1 MNKGTTAGLLLVVAG
16 IIIWIAYN
24 KGTTAG
30 LLLVVAGIIIWIAYG
45 LYLGFEEIMQ
55 ALDIVT
61 GFIAGIIIIGLI
73 VLIVSIII
81 EQRRDTKKMKEEIK
95 KEDLEP

>member
-1 MNKGTTAGLLLVVAG
+1 MNMNKGATVGLVLFVAG
-16 IIIWIAYN
+16 I
-24 KGTTAG
+24 
-30 LLLVVAGIIIWIAYG
+30 VIWIAYG

-55 ALDIVT
+55 ALDLVT
-61 GFIAGIIIIGLI
+61 GFVAGLILIGLI

-81 EQRRDTKKMKEEIK
+81 EQRKDTKKMKEEIR

>member
-1 MNKGTTAGLLLVVAG
+1 MKKGSTIGLILLVAG
-16 IIIWIAYN
+16 IIIWI
-24 KGTTAG
+24 G
-30 LLLVVAGIIIWIAYG
+30 YG

-55 ALDIVT
+55 AIDIVT
-61 GFIAGIIIIGLI
+61 GFVAGLIIIGLI
-73 VLIVSIII
+73 VLIVSIIF